1 MDALG
6 FIFTVGIVVVGGI
19 ILWTNTRVARN
30 GWKACKWGEL

>member
-19 ILWTNTRVARN
+19 ILWTNTKS
-30 GWKACKWGEL
+30 GKQWLEGL